1 LKGNPITQVFI
12 ADSQSHVRYALRLL
26 FEQHEQFEISGEASN
41 PESLLSQVCINP
53 PGLILLDWNLPGLR
67 HRQLI
72 DALKRSLPET
82 IILVTSANPQNQR
95 HALTGGADGFILKNL
110 PPDQFLLAISKAI
123 HRVQIEQD

>member
-1 LKGNPITQVFI
+1 MQVFI

-26 FEQHEQFEISGEASN
+26 FEQHEKFGISGEASN

-72 DALKRSLPET
+72 NALRRTLPET
-82 IILVTSANPQNQR
+82 IILVTSANSLN
-95 HALTGGADGFILKNL
+95 HHNALTSGADGFILKNL

-123 HRVQIEQD
+123 HRVQFKQD